1 VQVEQRDLKVPV
13 QSTKRGARVDLEGIG
28 QVFVHG
34 SSPVTALWDV
44 SLTIP
49 DGQFV
54 SLVGPSGC
62 GKTTILGVLSGLL
75 KPSQGNAL
83 IDGQPVNGPRRDVA
97 YMFAR
102 DALMPWRSVRK
113 NVEFAMQVQGVAVK
127 ERRETASR
135 WLDRVGLSRY
145 ENSPINKLSQGMR
158 QRVAIARTLALT
170 PRLILMDEPF
180 AALDAQ
186 TRALQ
191 QAHFTRLWEELNCTV
206 IFVTHDL
213 TEAIRL
219 SDRVILIG
227 SRPGRIVADLP
238 IDIARPRQLDD
249 AFNDPQFV
257 EYHSYLS
264 TRLSKE
270 VLASGLH

>member
-1 VQVEQRDLKVPV
+1 LSLQPQN
-13 QSTKRGARVDLEGIG
+13 RGARVNLEGVG

-34 SSPVTALWDV
+34 QTPVTALWDV
-44 SLTIP
+44 SLAIP

-62 GKTTILGVLSGLL
+62 GKTTILSMLAGLL
-75 KPSQGNAL
+75 QPSQGRAL
-83 IDGQPVNGPRRDVA
+83 IDGQSVAGPRRDVA

-113 NVEFAMQVQGVAVK
+113 NVEFGMQVKGVPTE
-127 ERRETASR
+127 ERRETAVK
-135 WLDRVGLSRY
+135 WLERVGLARY

-191 QAHFTRLWEELNCTV
+191 QAHFIRLWEELNCTV

-219 SDRVILIG
+219 SDRVVLIG
-227 SRPGRIVADLP
+227 SRPGRIVADMP
-238 IDIARPRQLDD
+238 IDIERPRQLAE
-249 AFNDPQFV
+249 AFKDQKFV
-257 EYHSYLS
+257 EYHSQLS

>member
-1 VQVEQRDLKVPV
+1 MSAPQE
-13 QSTKRGARVDLEGIG
+13 KRGARVDLDGVG

-34 SSPVTALWDV
+34 QSPVTALWDV
-44 SLTIP
+44 SLSIP

-62 GKTTILGVLSGLL
+62 GKTTILGMLSGLL
-75 KPSQGNAL
+75 KPSQGRAL
-83 IDGQPVNGPRRDVA
+83 IDGQSVDGPRRDVA

-113 NVEFAMQVQGVAVK
+113 NVEFSMQVKGVPAAQ
-127 ERRETASR
+127 RREIAAK
-135 WLDRVGLSRY
+135 WLDRVGLSHY

-191 QAHFTRLWEELNCTV
+191 QAHFTRLWEELSCTV

-227 SRPGRIVADLP
+227 SRPGKIVADLA
-238 IDIARPRQLDD
+238 IDLSRPRELAD
-249 AFNDPQFV
+249 AFKNPSFV
-257 EYHSYLS
+257 EYYSYLS
-264 TRLSKE
+264 ARLSKE
-270 VLASGLH
+270 VMASGVH

>member
-1 VQVEQRDLKVPV
+1 MKDEVSHRQM
-13 QSTKRGARVDLEGIG
+13 RGARVDLESVG
-28 QVFVHG
+28 QVFIHG
-34 SSPVTALWDV
+34 QTPVTALWDM
-44 SLTIP
+44 SLRIP

-62 GKTTILGVLSGLL
+62 GKTTILGMLSGLL
-75 KPSQGNAL
+75 KPSVGKAL
-83 IDGQPVNGPRRDVA
+83 IDGQTVDGPRQDVA

-113 NVEFAMQVQGVAVK
+113 NVEFGMQVRGVPA
-127 ERRETASR
+127 EQRRENAAK
-135 WLDRVGLSRY
+135 WLERVGLARY
-145 ENSPINKLSQGMR
+145 EDSPINKLSQGMR

-227 SRPGRIVADLP
+227 SRPGRIVADLT
-238 IDIARPRQLDD
+238 IDIERPRQLAD
-249 AFNDPQFV
+249 AFRNPKFV
-257 EYHSYLS
+257 EYHDYLS